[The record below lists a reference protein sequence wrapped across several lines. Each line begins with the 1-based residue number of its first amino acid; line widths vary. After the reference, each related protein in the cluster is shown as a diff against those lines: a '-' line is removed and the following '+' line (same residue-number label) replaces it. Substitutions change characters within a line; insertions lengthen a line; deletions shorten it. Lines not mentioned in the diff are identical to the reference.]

1 MPLRQ
6 VKAVRYVEPLREGGS
21 MPGLV
26 EADDGKL
33 YVVKL
38 RGAGQGTLAL
48 AAEVI
53 TGEIAR
59 ALGLRV
65 PEIVRIELDPLFGRQ
80 EHDQEVRDL
89 LRASSGTNAG
99 LAFLTAATSFD
110 PAAGDAVDSLTASLV
125 VWLDAYTLNVDRTA
139 RNPNLLLCHREL
151 WLIDHGASLY
161 FHHHWPG
168 AEAKIAT
175 PFEAIRDHVLL
186 DWAVDFD
193 AALPLAHE
201 SLTPA
206 LLADIVANL
215 PDDWLAEDVPAE
227 AARRRYVDFLSRR
240 LEASSMFEQE
250 VRRARASAL

>member
-1 MPLRQ
+1 MALRQ
-6 VKAVRYVEPLREGGS
+6 VNAVRYVEPLREGGS

-26 EADDGKL
+26 EAEDGKL

-65 PEIVRIELDPLFGRQ
+65 PEIVRVELDPLFGRQ

-89 LRASSGTNAG
+89 LRASTGTNAG
-99 LAFLTAATSFD
+99 LAFLPAATSFD

-125 VWLDAYTLNVDRTA
+125 VWLDAYTLNVDRTP
-139 RNPNLLLCHREL
+139 RNPNLLVCNREL

-175 PFEAIRDHVLL
+175 PFEAIKDHVLL
-186 DWAVDFD
+186 RWATDFD
-193 AALPLAHE
+193 AALPLAHQ
-201 SLTPA
+201 SITPELIA
-206 LLADIVANL
+206 GIVAEL
-215 PDDWLAEDVPAE
+215 PGDWLTEDVPTE
-227 AARRRYVDFLSRR
+227 TARKRYVDFLSRR

-250 VRRARASAL
+250 VSRARASAL